1 MDSSLLLHVQHLSVS
16 FHSQKAVEDLN
27 FKLFKNETLGIV
39 GESGSGKSV
48 TSLAL
53 MGLLPHHTTVRGKV
67 NFNSYSLLDLSEND
81 FQQIRG
87 KSISMVFQ
95 DPMSALNPTM
105 RCGKQ
110 VAEIISQHEK
120 VSKKETKNRVLKL
133 FEQVHLPSP
142 EISYKQYPH
151 QLSGGQQQRVIIAMA
166 LANNPQL
173 LIADEPTTA
182 LDKKVEREII
192 SLLKILQSQYK
203 IAVIFVSHDLNL
215 VAEIA
220 DRVLVMRHG
229 KLVEQGSSSSI
240 FKSPQHPYTKG
251 LLYARPPKGKR
262 PKRLNTV
269 ENFLTNRLNKDYY
282 SPEERK
288 KKHEL
293 IYHQPPIMRIK
304 GVCKWFN
311 VPGQQAPLKAL
322 NNISFDIFEGETLG
336 LVGASG
342 SGKSTLGNCLTL
354 LTQPDSGAILFRNQ
368 DISTLKKKTLKQFRK
383 EVQLVFQDPF
393 SSLNPKLRIQ
403 HILIEPMKVHGIG
416 KNNKERMLKASSL
429 LESVGLEPS
438 FLNRYPHEFSGG
450 QRQRIGIARALT
462 VNPKLIV
469 CDESVSALDL
479 SIQAQ
484 VLNLLSELKER
495 FNFTYIFI
503 SHDLDIVR
511 YMSDRL
517 MLLDHGE
524 IVKLEDSDKVFD
536 ELPSN

>member
-293 IYHQPPIMRIK
+293 IYQQPPIMRIK

>member
-16 FHSQKAVEDLN
+16 FQSQKAVEDLN

-142 EISYKQYPH
+142 EINYKQYPH

-203 IAVIFVSHDLNL
+203 IAVIFISHDLNL

-293 IYHQPPIMRIK
+293 IYHQPPMMRIK

-368 DISTLKKKTLKQFRK
+368 DISTLKKNTLKQFRK

-517 MLLDHGE
+517 MLLDHGK